1 MGRKL
6 LSYDAATG
14 MVQYYHDQPDG
25 GFGIETF
32 QDSRVVSAIL
42 DRNKA
47 LANDDQRMKRGIKR
61 GWMHAASIPI
71 GVQHKWLQ
79 EEHFDLYEGSR
90 GDKPH
95 KLSPEGQRKFK
106 RLLNSRDYSY
116 LKTIPGKL

>member
-14 MVQYYHDQPDG
+14 MAQYYHDAPDG
-25 GFGIETF
+25 GFTLETF
-32 QDSRVVSAIL
+32 QDQRVVEAIL
-42 DRNKA
+42 DRNKR
-47 LANDDQRMKRGIKR
+47 LANDEQRMKRGIKR

-71 GVQHKWLQ
+71 GVQHKWLK